1 MVGWHLQLSGHEFEQ
16 APGVGEDREAWRA
29 AVHGVTESDTNEKV
43 NNSSKNQSHP
53 GVPFVGVYGSI
64 PITHIFLPYHFS
76 EGHICKG
83 PSKRREQ
90 YRMNN
95 QKTVDK

>member
-1 MVGWHLQLSGHEFEQ
+1 MASHSVDMSLSKLRELVRTGR
-16 APGVGEDREAWRA
+16 PGVLQSTGS
-29 AVHGVTESDTNEKV
+29 ESDTNEKV

-53 GVPFVGVYGSI
+53 GVPFVGIYGYI

-83 PSKRREQ
+83 PS
-90 YRMNN
+90 
-95 QKTVDK
+95 